1 MHSSLALYFNTNKPH
16 SFSFLQNTSCIRKPQ
31 VISGGGGVRTPCTLP
46 LDPPLLVASLCCFLI
61 FLLFLFSEV
70 SMLDFCFT
78 YISSS
83 FYFFNEEMLRKNNGK
98 RSSFTEVMQYY
109 LLVARKKNPSRIF
122 CSWGL
127 LQNRQIVTRCHFK
140 KAKKKIPRQCTKK
153 DNSLK
158 FLL

>member
-31 VISGGGGVRTPCTLP
+31 VISGGGGGVRTPCTLP

-78 YISSS
+78 YISSC

-98 RSSFTEVMQYY
+98 SSSFTEVMQYY
-109 LLVARKKNPSRIF
+109 LLVARKKKSLSNFLFMGPIAKS
-122 CSWGL
+122 L
-127 LQNRQIVTRCHFK
+127 NCHEMSF
-140 KAKKKIPRQCTKK
+140 
-153 DNSLK
+153 
-158 FLL
+158 

>member
-1 MHSSLALYFNTNKPH
+1 MSGADPGNFFRRRCTRLLLSTSTPINHIVFLFCRIPVVLENRRSS
-16 SFSFLQNTSCIRKPQ
+16 Q
-31 VISGGGGVRTPCTLP
+31 GGGRGGVRTTCTLP

-109 LLVARKKNPSRIF
+109 LLVAGKKNPSRIF
-122 CSWGL
+122 LFMGPIAKSL
-127 LQNRQIVTRCHFK
+127 NCHEMSF
-140 KAKKKIPRQCTKK
+140 
-153 DNSLK
+153 
-158 FLL
+158 